1 MSNSKPLLALAAT
14 LAVASLAV
22 TGCAQSSDPEPTD
35 GGTNGQQDPSGFEV
49 NTTVPYTDTEVTLS
63 QGDVLEV
70 DFGTINQSIG
80 DEWSVTQQPDASVL
94 VTTIRPGD
102 PNATPVAP
110 GSDTPFSLF
119 YEAVGT
125 GETSITFQ
133 YTYRGTETTPADG
146 PGTTTLTVT
155 VE

>member
-1 MSNSKPLLALAAT
+1 MPKSKSLFAIAAT
-14 LAVASLAV
+14 LTIAALAV
-22 TGCAQSSDPEPTD
+22 TGCAQASDPDSTD
-35 GGTNGQQDPSGFEV
+35 ANGDGQSNGDF
-49 NTTVPYTDTEVTLS
+49 TVDVTADYTDEEVTLAE
-63 QGDVLEV
+63 GDVLEV

-110 GSDTPFSLF
+110 GSDTQFSLF

-155 VE
+155 VK